1 MKTYLFDTFSRYKRF
16 SDKLDVQAILCNKSW
31 WVFNDLGEKELYIFQ
46 INGNLIISISGR
58 VSNAKW
64 EYIPANKSIIVT
76 GHGQS
81 YMVHPAFV
89 DNIILVF
96 QVDGTNEY
104 AFLIAEYNLDTFYPQ
119 SLTELKEYFI
129 SKELQ
134 YIEEQQEQERIR
146 VLQIEQKKRQEYE
159 DQLRKKQEQKERKYL
174 YNNGKYIAL
183 SVTIYS
189 TAIIIG
195 ILISCLLLK
204 GEKGADITIIIF
216 ISIMMSVCFIQLFKE
231 LLINP
236 IKTAFLKKYR
246 KNTAKE

>member
-1 MKTYLFDTFSRYKRF
+1 MKTYLFDTFSRYKRY
-16 SDKLDVQAILCNKSW
+16 SDKLDIQTILCNKPW

-46 INGNLIISISGR
+46 TNGNLIISISSR
-58 VSNAKW
+58 VNNAKW
-64 EYIPANKSIIVT
+64 EYISANKSIIIT
-76 GHGQS
+76 GYNQS
-81 YMVHPAFV
+81 YMVHLAFI
-89 DNIILVF
+89 DNIILAF

-104 AFLIAEYNLDTFYPQ
+104 AFFIAEYNLDTFYPQ

-134 YIEEQQEQERIR
+134 YIEEQQAQERIR
-146 VLQIEQKKRQEYE
+146 VQQIEQKKRQEYE
-159 DQLRKKQEQKERKYL
+159 NLLKKKQEQEERKYL

-195 ILISCLLLK
+195 ILISCLFLK
-204 GEKGADITIIIF
+204 GEKGANITIIIF
-216 ISIMMSVCFIQLFKE
+216 ISVMLSVCLIQLFKE

-236 IKTAFLKKYR
+236 IKDAFLKKYR
-246 KNTAKE
+246 KNTVKE

>member
-1 MKTYLFDTFSRYKRF
+1 MKTYLFDTFNRYKRF

-146 VLQIEQKKRQEYE
+146 VQQIEQKKRQEYE

-174 YNNGKYIAL
+174 YNNGKFITL

-195 ILISCLLLK
+195 ILISCLFLK

-236 IKTAFLKKYR
+236 IKDVFLKKYR
-246 KNTAKE
+246 KTHS

>member
-1 MKTYLFDTFSRYKRF
+1 MKTYLFDTFNRYKRF

-46 INGNLIISISGR
+46 TNGNLIISISGR

-64 EYIPANKSIIVT
+64 EYISANRSIIIT
-76 GHGQS
+76 GHDQS

-146 VLQIEQKKRQEYE
+146 VQQIEQKKRQEYE
-159 DQLRKKQEQKERKYL
+159 DLLRKKQEQEERKYL
-174 YNNGKYIAL
+174 YNNGKFITL
-183 SVTIYS
+183 SVTINS

-204 GEKGADITIIIF
+204 GEKGADITIIIV
-216 ISIMMSVCFIQLFKE
+216 ISIMMSVCFIHLFKE

-236 IKTAFLKKYR
+236 IKDVFLKKYR
-246 KNTAKE
+246 KTHS